1 MGPSQA
7 LERPLKGIHFGG
19 YVPAA
24 RQIYPSTEA
33 PRSSQDCTQY
43 ERKVSQHCSKKLQH
57 APKSAQAGPRK
68 HEIGI
73 PLASFWE
80 DVSAFVALGLPPH
93 ASWPLV
99 SCGYN
104 AHSYLESA
112 LSDAGPRDALGH
124 FGPPQS
130 GPVGPE
136 RSSYSSSSVLLF
148 TPSSPS
154 TSGALSQGPD
164 KAPREAQEESTR
176 SHASALLGAHV
187 GALLRPSRGPPM
199 SQRAPIG
206 LQEWPKEGSR
216 RARDYGLRPSLP
228 PCLSRGSAWS

>member
-1 MGPSQA
+1 MQGGPKRAPKGRGAKLLKKALEQFDPEPCLSLLGPLLGPSQA

-93 ASWPLV
+93 A
-99 SCGYN
+99 
-104 AHSYLESA
+104 YLESA
-112 LSDAGPRDALGH
+112 LSDAGPREAPGH
-124 FGPPQS
+124 FGPRTEMGQLAPS
-130 GPVGPE
+130 GLP
-136 RSSYSSSSVLLF
+136 
-148 TPSSPS
+148 TPTPPSFSSP
-154 TSGALSQGPD
+154 L
-164 KAPREAQEESTR
+164 PRPP
-176 SHASALLGAHV
+176 LPV
-187 GALLRPSRGPPM
+187 PSR
-199 SQRAPIG
+199 RAPIR
-206 LQEWPKEGSR
+206 LQGRPR
-216 RARDYGLRPSLP
+216 RSQREVTRAPSLEHTLG
-228 PCLSRGSAWS
+228 LS

>member
-1 MGPSQA
+1 MLRLA
-7 LERPLKGIHFGG
+7 CRL
-19 YVPAA
+19 
-24 RQIYPSTEA
+24 
-33 PRSSQDCTQY
+33 
-43 ERKVSQHCSKKLQH
+43 
-57 APKSAQAGPRK
+57 
-68 HEIGI
+68 I
-73 PLASFWE
+73 PL
-80 DVSAFVALGLPPH
+80 G
-93 ASWPLV
+93 PLFPV
-99 SCGYN
+99 GTMLIPTWSRRCQTQGPGKPQDTL
-104 AHSYLESA
+104 AHLR
-112 LSDAGPRDALGH
+112 PI
-124 FGPPQS
+124 
-130 GPVGPE
+130 GPE
-136 RSSYSSSSVLLF
+136 RSSYSYSSVVLL
-148 TPSSPS
+148 TPPSSS

>member
-43 ERKVSQHCSKKLQH
+43 ERKVSLHCSKKLQH

-80 DVSAFVALGLPPH
+80 DVSAFVALGLPPR
-93 ASWPLV
+93 A
-99 SCGYN
+99 
-104 AHSYLESA
+104 YLESA
-112 LSDAGPRDALGH
+112 LSDAGPREAPGH
-124 FGPPQS
+124 FGPP
-130 GPVGPE
+130 P
-136 RSSYSSSSVLLF
+136 
-148 TPSSPS
+148 TPPSFSSP
-154 TSGALSQGPD
+154 L
-164 KAPREAQEESTR
+164 PRPP
-176 SHASALLGAHV
+176 LPV
-187 GALLRPSRGPPM
+187 PSR
-199 SQRAPIG
+199 RAPIR
-206 LQEWPKEGSR
+206 LQGRPR
-216 RARDYGLRPSLP
+216 RSQREVTRAPSLEHTLG
-228 PCLSRGSAWS
+228 LS

>member
-1 MGPSQA
+1 MQGGPKRAPKGRGAKLLKKALEQFDPEPCLSLLGPLLGPSQA

-33 PRSSQDCTQY
+33 PRSFQDCTQY

-93 ASWPLV
+93 TSWPLV
-99 SCGYN
+99 SCRYN
-104 AHSYLESA
+104 PHSYLESA

-124 FGPPQS
+124 FGPP
-130 GPVGPE
+130 
-136 RSSYSSSSVLLF
+136 
-148 TPSSPS
+148 
-154 TSGALSQGPD
+154 D
-164 KAPREAQEESTR
+164 
-176 SHASALLGAHV
+176 
-187 GALLRPSRGPPM
+187 
-199 SQRAPIG
+199 
-206 LQEWPKEGSR
+206 
-216 RARDYGLRPSLP
+216 
-228 PCLSRGSAWS
+228 

>member
-68 HEIGI
+68 HEISI

-93 ASWPLV
+93 TSWPLV
-99 SCGYN
+99 SCRYN

-112 LSDAGPRDALGH
+112 LSDAGPREAPGH
-124 FGPPQS
+124 FGPRTEMGQLAPS
-130 GPVGPE
+130 GLP
-136 RSSYSSSSVLLF
+136 
-148 TPSSPS
+148 TPTPPSFSSP
-154 TSGALSQGPD
+154 L
-164 KAPREAQEESTR
+164 PRPP
-176 SHASALLGAHV
+176 LPV
-187 GALLRPSRGPPM
+187 PSR
-199 SQRAPIG
+199 RAPIR
-206 LQEWPKEGSR
+206 LQGRPR
-216 RARDYGLRPSLP
+216 RSQREVTRAPSLEHTLG
-228 PCLSRGSAWS
+228 LS